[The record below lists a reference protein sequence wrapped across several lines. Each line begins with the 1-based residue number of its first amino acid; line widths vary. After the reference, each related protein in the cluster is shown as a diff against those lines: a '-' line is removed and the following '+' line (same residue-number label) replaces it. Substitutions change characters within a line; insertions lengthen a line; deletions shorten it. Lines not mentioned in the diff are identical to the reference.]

1 MNDLLVPVDQ
11 IRTSA
16 APTAL
21 FSGGG
26 GQGASLKDQIQFS
39 SLMKT
44 FVDTPQEALAA
55 AQGPAKP
62 FDRPENAI
70 KPSDHRAGDRSNGNH
85 SDNQR
90 SDGSQMRSDHVPAQ
104 DPPRAQVSGDRSRG
118 APDRP
123 GGAKNKSSDG
133 LERGKPGST
142 QPSTNSNPAE
152 TAGLQG
158 AADAQA
164 SLPLT
169 AQIAGATMPAP
180 GQSAEAGQKTSPTS
194 FSYQMGLQQ
203 AKINLTSKDAAT
215 QTSPTPDDTASTRMG
230 EDLLQ
235 AVVRNSKPKTLKT
248 TTQSA
253 SNALANQ
260 QAQILSQKLGPHFH
274 AQINVTTDDALGKQ
288 KVLPSQTLTGNALL
302 SAQATGGENTG
313 SLPGAQQREGA
324 SIAPDRQALN
334 TNLNGQNNANGNAN
348 LAHQNAAQA
357 NFAQTLQT
365 QAQNMQQGA
374 QAAQAAPKIAAITA
388 DAANVTSVNGPAG
401 PSQLSQAAKANP
413 MAPARQPQKPP
424 VPMEQISVQIQKA
437 IHQGNDKVNIKLNP
451 AHLGRVEVRMDIG
464 KDGQLSAV
472 ILAER
477 PETLDMLQKDV
488 RGLERALQQ
497 AGLDTNSN
505 SFNFGL
511 KNNGGQQAEP
521 GHQREDGHGEA
532 TSDDATTKDNEPD
545 AQMLSAN
552 AQQYDR
558 NQSPNGGVDIR
569 V

>member
-1 MNDLLVPVDQ
+1 
-11 IRTSA
+11 
-16 APTAL
+16 
-21 FSGGG
+21 
-26 GQGASLKDQIQFS
+26 
-39 SLMKT
+39 
-44 FVDTPQEALAA
+44 
-55 AQGPAKP
+55 
-62 FDRPENAI
+62 
-70 KPSDHRAGDRSNGNH
+70 
-85 SDNQR
+85 
-90 SDGSQMRSDHVPAQ
+90 
-104 DPPRAQVSGDRSRG
+104 
-118 APDRP
+118 
-123 GGAKNKSSDG
+123 
-133 LERGKPGST
+133 
-142 QPSTNSNPAE
+142 
-152 TAGLQG
+152 
-158 AADAQA
+158 
-164 SLPLT
+164 
-169 AQIAGATMPAP
+169 
-180 GQSAEAGQKTSPTS
+180 
-194 FSYQMGLQQ
+194 
-203 AKINLTSKDAAT
+203 
-215 QTSPTPDDTASTRMG
+215 MG

-235 AVVRNSKPKTLKT
+235 ATIQNSKSKSAKTV
-248 TTQSA
+248 TQSA
-253 SNALANQ
+253 ADALANR
-260 QAQILSQKLGPHFH
+260 QAQNLSQKLGQHFH
-274 AQINVTTDDALGKQ
+274 ARIDVTMDNAVGKQ
-288 KVLPSQTLTGNALL
+288 KVVPSQALTGNALL
-302 SAQATGGENTG
+302 AAQATGGENTG

-348 LAHQNAAQA
+348 LTHQNAAQA

-365 QAQNMQQGA
+365 QAQSMQQGA

-437 IHQGNDKVNIKLNP
+437 VHQGNDKVNIKLNP

-464 KDGQLSAV
+464 KDGKLSAV

-532 TSDDATTKDNEPD
+532 TSDDATPKDDEPD
-545 AQMLSAN
+545 AQMLAAN